1 MNRIGINLWNWSSR
15 PFENFEGL
23 IEKTAALGFDA
34 VELPMGE
41 LEAVDW
47 NGVRQAAERDHL
59 EITLCA
65 SLPVGSDISNF
76 EELPRKK
83 AEDYLLR
90 CCEIGGILGAK
101 VLSGPIYS
109 GGGKRHLLN
118 EEMKKREWEYAVS
131 GLRNVARKAEENGL
145 KLGIEPINRY
155 RTSVVNRA
163 EQGLAMCEDIGES
176 NVGLLYDTYQ
186 ANIEE
191 KNVALALETVLKNQ
205 KLAHLHT
212 CENHRGAP
220 GSGHIEWK
228 EIAWL
233 LKKYEYEGHCTMEL
247 FCPGGLDASW
257 ETTED
262 RDREAADGLRYLKS
276 ILL

>member
-1 MNRIGINLWNWSSR
+1 MNRIGINLWNWSNR
-15 PFENFEGL
+15 PFEDFEGL
-23 IEKTAALGFDA
+23 IEKTATFGFDA

-41 LEAVDW
+41 LDVNWDR
-47 NGVRQAAERDHL
+47 VRQAAERNHL

-76 EELPRKK
+76 EESARQQ
-83 AEDYLLR
+83 AETYLLR

-109 GGGKRHLLN
+109 GGGKRHLLD
-118 EEMKKREWEYAVS
+118 EEKKKKEWEYAVS
-131 GLRNVARKAEENGL
+131 GLRNIARKAAENGM
-145 KLGIEPINRY
+145 KIGIEPINRY

-176 NVGLLYDTYQ
+176 NTGLLYDTYQ

-191 KNVALALETVLKNQ
+191 KDVAQALEFVLKKQ
-205 KLAHLHT
+205 KLVHLHT

-220 GSGHIEWK
+220 GSGHIAWK
-228 EIAWL
+228 EIARL
-233 LKKYEYEGHCTMEL
+233 LKEYGYEGHCTMEL

-257 ETTED
+257 AAEKD
-262 RDREAADGLRYLKS
+262 RDKEAKDGLHFLKR
-276 ILL
+276 IFL